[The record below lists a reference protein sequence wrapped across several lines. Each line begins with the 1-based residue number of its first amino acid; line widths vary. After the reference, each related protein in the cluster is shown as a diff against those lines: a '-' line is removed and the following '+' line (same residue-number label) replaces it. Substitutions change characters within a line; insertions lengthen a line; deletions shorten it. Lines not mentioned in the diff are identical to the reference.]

1 MKKRTIKRNI
11 LSVLVVMIMLMATLI
26 TACSSGQA
34 TETPAKEE
42 TTKAEVTEETAE
54 VEQAEEV
61 ATPEPTE
68 EPTPEPEVEDSK
80 YPGLDLESTLPGIEW
95 LDTFDGIITEP
106 KLVVFND
113 ETNKKVIVE
122 EGERVEFSL
131 TDTLAVYVPTDN
143 ETSIKSSRSSDY
155 FQNVENVGRYEIAT
169 KFTDN
174 LKPGTILSYGAIII
188 RGDEEI
194 RLNAEIK
201 IVEQL
206 LLVALIRFAKS
217 YKGLEDNLTFKSNSA
232 EKNVR

>member
-11 LSVLVVMIMLMATLI
+11 LSVLVVMIMLMATLL

-54 VEQAEEV
+54 VEQADEV

-80 YPGLDLESTLPGIEW
+80 YPGIDMESTLPGIEW